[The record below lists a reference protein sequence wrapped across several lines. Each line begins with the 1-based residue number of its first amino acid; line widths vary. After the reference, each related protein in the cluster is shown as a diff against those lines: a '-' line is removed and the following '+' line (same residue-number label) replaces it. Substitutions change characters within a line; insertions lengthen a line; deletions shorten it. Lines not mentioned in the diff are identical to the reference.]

1 MNILETGSRPG
12 KCTKCGHEVLE
23 SSGST
28 RSAWKD
34 AGVHGGTGI
43 ELLLWAQ
50 VFLHGIM
57 SAKLVGVL
65 QNVTGHNRTIMVYG
79 SYICHK

>member
-12 KCTKCGHEVLE
+12 KCTKCGHEVPE

-28 RSAWKD
+28 RSAWKG

-43 ELLLWAQ
+43 ELLVWFGHKCFCMGLCR
-50 VFLHGIM
+50 
-57 SAKLVGVL
+57 
-65 QNVTGHNRTIMVYG
+65 QNW
-79 SYICHK
+79 